1 MLLDMPRRSSRYE
14 RAPSLECPWSLMWPW
29 EHAAVGYLLYSL
41 WCRMVY
47 REPPSDL
54 PVAAVVIGSQ
64 LPDLIDKPL
73 SWGLGVFQT
82 GYALGHSALVT
93 VPVGLAVGIGSI
105 RTAHHR
111 TVTALLIGYWSHLV
125 GDVVNP
131 LRSGGT
137 VRFDTVL
144 WPVVVGPPYE
154 QDLGLARG
162 LVYVT
167 DLFDSLQT
175 ADSLSLVGAY
185 LLVPGITIVVWIAD
199 GMPGMTVFN
208 WISDRFG
215 LE

>member
-1 MLLDMPRRSSRYE
+1 
-14 RAPSLECPWSLMWPW
+14 MWPW

-41 WCRMVY
+41 WCRVVY

-54 PVAAVVIGSQ
+54 PVAALIIGSQ
-64 LPDLIDKPL
+64 LPDMIDKPL

-82 GYALGHSALVT
+82 GYALGHSALIT
-93 VPVGLAVGIGSI
+93 IPVGLAVGIRSI

-111 TVTALLIGYWSHLV
+111 TVTALLVGYWSHLA

-137 VRFDTVL
+137 IALDTVL

-162 LVYVT
+162 LVYIT

-175 ADSLSLVGAY
+175 ADSLPLLGGY
-185 LLVPGITIVVWIAD
+185 LLVPALAVAVWIAD
-199 GMPGMTVFN
+199 GMPGTAVFSRL
-208 WISDRFG
+208 SDRFG
-215 LE
+215 PE

>member
-1 MLLDMPRRSSRYE
+1 
-14 RAPSLECPWSLMWPW
+14 MWPW

-41 WCRMVY
+41 WCRVVY

-54 PVAAVVIGSQ
+54 PVAALIIGSQ
-64 LPDLIDKPL
+64 LPDMIDKPL

-82 GYALGHSALVT
+82 GYALGHSALIT
-93 VPVGLAVGIGSI
+93 IPVGLAVGIRSI

-111 TVTALLIGYWSHLV
+111 TVTALLVGYWSHLA

-137 VRFDTVL
+137 IALDTVL

-167 DLFDSLQT
+167 DLPDSLQT
-175 ADSLSLVGAY
+175 ADSLSLVGAN
-185 LLVPGITIVVWIAD
+185 LLVPVIAVAVWIAD
-199 GMPGMTVFN
+199 ETPGATVFS
-208 WISDRFG
+208 WTSGRFG
-215 LE
+215 PG